1 MNKKRVGSLINKEI
15 IFSILP
21 YAIGGVAL
29 YIFGNKIFQLIGLS
43 ESKGDKVNVDLA
55 KGDAFNPTY
64 WKKKYP
70 NVSDADKYAEVQNIF
85 SPRAKLIYDAKW
97 GGWGYD
103 LEDQAVAQINA
114 CATLNDLSLLSF
126 VFNKDYNL
134 DLHEYLVTFLEARNW
149 ITIDSYIKN
158 KKP

>member
-1 MNKKRVGSLINKEI
+1 MKRKKIGSIANSEI
-15 IFSILP
+15 IYKILP

-43 ESKGDKVNVDLA
+43 ADKGDKTNVDLA
-55 KGDAFNPTY
+55 KGDAFNPLY

-70 NVSDADKYAEVQNIF
+70 NVSDSDKYNEVKGIF

-114 CATLNDLSLLSF
+114 CATLTDLSLLSF

-158 KKP
+158 KEQ